1 MKKNGTEYFEQ
12 YKSKKLI
19 RFFKILF
26 FSIKKKRL
34 LKIFF
39 DEDEYC
45 VVDIL
50 YKRDVKTQFFLL
62 SIVSSG
68 IQPKPYDGRRW
79 SAVYTN
85 TIYIYVYKH
94 DRKAAFVGL
103 LLQFILSLLLIL
115 LFIIMMFI
123 LLMFYAKMMGVVTEC
138 MVVSP
143 E

>member
-34 LKIFF
+34 LKFFF

-50 YKRDVKTQFFLL
+50 YKRDVKT
-62 SIVSSG
+62 
-68 IQPKPYDGRRW
+68 
-79 SAVYTN
+79 
-85 TIYIYVYKH
+85 
-94 DRKAAFVGL
+94 
-103 LLQFILSLLLIL
+103 
-115 LFIIMMFI
+115 
-123 LLMFYAKMMGVVTEC
+123 
-138 MVVSP
+138 
-143 E
+143 